1 LVFIEDGIALEVAN
15 DAAGRRSESSNR
27 PVFPRVLFAVRLP
40 ITKGTAIE
48 ASMPDLARHSVRAE
62 RRFDSAAGK
71 RCTQLRQ

>member
-1 LVFIEDGIALEVAN
+1 
-15 DAAGRRSESSNR
+15 
-27 PVFPRVLFAVRLP
+27 VLFAVRLP